1 MKGKKAK
8 KLGYKPKNILR
19 ARLSFN
25 DGFAER
31 PLYSIKANTNEK
43 NKGINMVELIKD
55 NFNIT
60 QSDIKEFQQIQFNEL
75 SSDFEELEKKMV
87 DRKKIKWER
96 DERGNI
102 ISPFGNKAKELGM
115 LKDK

>member
-1 MKGKKAK
+1 MNAKKAK
-8 KLGYKPKNILR
+8 KIGYKPKNILK

-25 DGFAER
+25 DGYAER

-43 NKGINMVELIKD
+43 EKGINMVELIKD

-60 QSDIKEFQQIQFNEL
+60 QSDIKEFQKIQFNEL

-87 DRKKIKWER
+87 DRKPIKWER

-102 ISPFGNKAKELGM
+102 ISPFGNKARGLG
-115 LKDK
+115 LIKDK